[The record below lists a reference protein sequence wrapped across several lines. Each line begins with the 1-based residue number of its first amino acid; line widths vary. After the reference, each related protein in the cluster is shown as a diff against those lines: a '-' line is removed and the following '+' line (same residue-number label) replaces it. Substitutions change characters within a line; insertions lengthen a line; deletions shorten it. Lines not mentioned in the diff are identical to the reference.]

1 LVFAALSDT
10 RVVAAF
16 WIGAISTLLTVI
28 MLLEVLWM
36 RITLMFRERRS
47 RLFRE
52 AVQDGLIRHIASEK
66 YDAPKVTSRNLHD
79 FLFEWI
85 HFQEILRGD
94 SKHRLNEVLRDFA
107 LEAKIR
113 KLLRKGVFEDRL
125 IAATALGHL
134 GDMQAWDQLLVLLN
148 NPSPLLSMAAA
159 RALVMID
166 SVKASDVVIPLII
179 LRRDWM
185 PTRLAL
191 MLKQADPPFQ
201 QAFLAHLEREALQS
215 PPYLLRLM
223 RLLAV
228 TQLSQPL
235 PFVRKFLMTSDDP
248 NLVAASLRLVCHP
261 SELELVR
268 GRFGDQHWSVQVQIT
283 AVLNRIGM
291 PQDTHHLIMLLNS
304 GQWWVRYRAA
314 QALVELPFINRRAVK
329 RLIESRSDVFA
340 RDMLLQ
346 IIAEKV
352 RR

>member
-1 LVFAALSDT
+1 MGFAALSDT

-16 WIGAISTLLTVI
+16 WIGAISMLLAAI
-28 MLLEVLWM
+28 MLLEVLRL
-36 RITLMFRERRS
+36 RISLMLRERRS

-52 AVQDGLIRHIASEK
+52 AAQDWLIRHIAGEK
-66 YDAPKVTSRNLHD
+66 PDALKIATRDLRD
-79 FLFEWI
+79 FLFLWI

-94 SKHRLNEVLRDFA
+94 SKLRLNEVLRNFA

-125 IAATALGHL
+125 IAATTLGHL
-134 GDMQAWDQLLVLLN
+134 GDMQAWDQLLVLLD
-148 NPSPLLSMAAA
+148 NPSPLLSMTAA

-166 SVKASDVVIPLII
+166 SGKASNIVIPLII
-179 LRRDWM
+179 QHRDLM
-185 PTRLAL
+185 PARLAL
-191 MLKQADPPFQ
+191 MLKQADSPFQ
-201 QAFLAHLEREALQS
+201 HAFLAYLEREAQQS

-223 RLLAV
+223 RLLAAIH
-228 TQLSQPL
+228 LNQPL
-235 PFVRKFLMTSDDP
+235 PFVRKILMTSDDH
-248 NLVAASLRLVCHP
+248 NLVAACLRLVCHP

-268 GRFGDQHWSVQVQIT
+268 GRFGDQHWSVQVQIA
-283 AVLNRIGM
+283 AVLGRMGM
-291 PQDTHHLIMLLNS
+291 SQDTHHLLTLLNS

-346 IIAEKV
+346 IVAEKV